1 MSSSMARGFSH
12 IQSVAS
18 TSWVINHGLVDGSTC
33 AVEVFI
39 YVGGELV
46 KAIPKTVASTT
57 DTITVTFSA
66 AQTGEAYVI

>member
-1 MSSSMARGFSH
+1 MSSSIARGFSH

-18 TSWVINHGLVDGSTC
+18 TSWVIKHGLVYGSKC

-39 YVGGELV
+39 KVAGVLE
-46 KAIPKTVASTT
+46 KAIPKTVASTA
-57 DTITVTFSA
+57 DTVTVTFSA

>member
-18 TSWVINHGLVDGSTC
+18 TSWVINHGLIDGSKC

-39 YVGGELV
+39 DVAGVLE
-46 KAIPKTVASTT
+46 KAIPKTVASTA
-57 DTITVTFSA
+57 DTITVTFSV
-66 AQTGEAYVI
+66 AQKGEAYVI